1 MALMRTHAHDK
12 QLLHIK
18 EAAAEL
24 DVHPSTLRRR
34 IHHGDLEA
42 VRLGPGGRYRISR
55 DALKRF
61 LHPVTRTEGDHR

>member
-1 MALMRTHAHDK
+1 MHTHAHDK
-12 QLLHIK
+12 QLLHVK

-55 DALKRF
+55 EALARF
-61 LHPVTRTEGDHR
+61 QVPAHDGDER

>member
-1 MALMRTHAHDK
+1 MPTHAHDK
-12 QLLHIK
+12 QLLHVK

-55 DALKRF
+55 EALER
-61 LHPVTRTEGDHR
+61 LQVPAHEGER